1 MRSTPAYRSLPR
13 SRSNLGQPRREEVV
27 RHVQSALMRPRGHT
41 RSREMAQRD
50 SVAAETNVGA
60 WTRTTS
66 GAASRHTSDSPAAH
80 GRSGDSDL
88 HSLILMPE
96 PASVRRLAIEP
107 TIVTSRRDRRGLSC
121 FGYKAAAPDG
131 AIEFHASDRGPVAPR
146 AGDGATVGSGPGL
159 LARDSRPEPLL
170 GLTNVVADSDRHALT
185 IEWAR
190 KLGRASGWQRSP
202 ERCCA
207 SSDRGHRSI
216 HRIRVLSAQPA
227 SKIIAPLCSRPNQAA
242 RRRWPRWRAAHTVKS
257 TGRHGSSMT
266 PTRSR

>member
-131 AIEFHASDRGPVAPR
+131 AIEFHAKRSRTRGPSSR
-146 AGDGATVGSGPGL
+146 RR
-159 LARDSRPEPLL
+159 RDSRIRSGTVGTRQSSGAPARSYQRRC
-170 GLTNVVADSDRHALT
+170 GL
-185 IEWAR
+185 
-190 KLGRASGWQRSP
+190 
-202 ERCCA
+202 
-207 SSDRGHRSI
+207 
-216 HRIRVLSAQPA
+216 
-227 SKIIAPLCSRPNQAA
+227 
-242 RRRWPRWRAAHTVKS
+242 
-257 TGRHGSSMT
+257 
-266 PTRSR
+266 